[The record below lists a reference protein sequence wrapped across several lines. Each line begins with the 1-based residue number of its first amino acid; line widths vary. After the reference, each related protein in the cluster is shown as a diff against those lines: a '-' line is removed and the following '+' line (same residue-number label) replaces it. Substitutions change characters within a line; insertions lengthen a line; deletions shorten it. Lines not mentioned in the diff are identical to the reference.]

1 MKKSVRLV
9 LSMISLSMLVIP
21 LCSQAAERPDP
32 YYSRKGISDNIMIT
46 AGFYMPSLSTNV
58 RVDSSYLGQGT
69 DIGFENMLDMDSS
82 VMVLR
87 ADGHLRF
94 CDWLSLQL
102 GYYNISRSTTTT
114 LNENIQYGN
123 KTYSVNADVTG
134 LFATEVI
141 KAALAFSLINDGNVE
156 FGFSVGGNIIFLEA
170 SLTSYIGE
178 VSEDV
183 DEIAPL
189 PLGGLFA
196 NFTIM
201 PGLFLKGTFE
211 YFSLTIEDIDGTALD
226 CRAVLEYYP
235 IGNIGIGAGVN
246 LFDVNVGMKNI
257 EVSENGIHDTLS
269 GKFDYTT
276 TGFVAYVSV
285 VF

>member
-1 MKKSVRLV
+1 MKKIITIAIV
-9 LSMISLSMLVIP
+9 LTLAMLATSAYAREIK
-21 LCSQAAERPDP
+21 QPDS
-32 YYSRKGISDNIMIT
+32 YYSRKGISDNIMIS
-46 AGFYMPSLSTNV
+46 AGFYLPTLSTNV
-58 RVDSSYLGQGT
+58 RVDSTYLGQGT

-87 ADGHLRF
+87 ADGHFRF
-94 CDWLSLQL
+94 FDWFSLQL

-114 LNENIQYGN
+114 LNESIQFGN
-123 KTYSVNADVTG
+123 KTYTVNADVTG

-141 KAALAFSLINDGNVE
+141 KAALAFSLLNDGNVE

-170 SLTSYIGE
+170 SLSSYIGN
-178 VSEDV
+178 VSESV

-196 NFTIM
+196 NFTIS

-211 YFSLTIEDIDGTALD
+211 YFSLSIDDIDGTALD
-226 CRAVLEYYP
+226 CRAVIEYYP
-235 IGNIGIGAGVN
+235 LDNIGIGAGVN
-246 LFDVNVGMKNI
+246 LFDINISMKNI
-257 EVSENGIHDTLS
+257 KVSENGIHDTLS

-276 TGFVAYVSV
+276 TGLVAYLSV
-285 VF
+285 VL